1 MSLWRWH
8 QYWFTLLLLRS
19 WWCQNVLAY
28 WHCDDWWWM
37 CWAGFQPWCRLYGH
51 QVECTRCTH
60 FLNGTPIKAKSLFT
74 LFYAW
79 KHCNNLKSDNML
91 YNALQASDSEN
102 LASHNPTM
110 SKEWQKDSD
119 TSRTT
124 WRAAAR
130 LWYDEGRYFAEVES
144 LISGTFPLFC
154 QNQPVRFPICQHT
167 QVLQVLRR
175 TI

>member
-1 MSLWRWH
+1 MFLHIDIVMIGDECVGHWR
-8 QYWFTLLLLRS
+8 
-19 WWCQNVLAY
+19 
-28 WHCDDWWWM
+28 
-37 CWAGFQPWCRLYGH
+37 GFQPWCRLYGH

-124 WRAAAR
+124 WRAATR

-167 QVLQVLRR
+167 QVLQVVRR
-175 TI
+175 AI